1 MNVVVG
7 CVMWNGCFN
16 FFFTSECLAINFPFT
31 NCPDFGTSHS
41 YYNFMCEYNLSWY
54 LSPKQMFLIFVPF
67 LLLCCSVQGGSTLN
81 YDQWGDFSGVRES
94 VFPGIFPSRLALLVL
109 SLAECVCSS
118 GTSVGL
124 CIITSF
130 V

>member
-54 LSPKQMFLIFVPF
+54 LSTEQMLLIFAPF

-94 VFPGIFPSRLALLVL
+94 VFPGIFPSRGALLVL